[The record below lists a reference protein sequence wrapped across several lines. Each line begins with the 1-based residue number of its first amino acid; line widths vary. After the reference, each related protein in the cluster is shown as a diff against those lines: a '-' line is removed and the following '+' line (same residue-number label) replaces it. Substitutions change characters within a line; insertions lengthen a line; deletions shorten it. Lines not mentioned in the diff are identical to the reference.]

1 MNWIGAAIG
10 AFVGSSRGGI
20 LGGIIGAVL
29 GNWVEGK
36 IRGDA
41 PVSAVHSQTGM
52 REELVVLTAISAM
65 LAKLAKADGHI
76 SMDEVRY
83 CEDVFTRLGLR
94 GEKREFCIRTFRQAK
109 SDGNSIYDY
118 AASFAAAQPDGDV
131 RTVVYDILWDLAC
144 VDGRVSPEERDI
156 LANIVRPLRID
167 PRLFAW
173 HSARRGMGDTAQAG
187 FRADPYEVLGV
198 KRSMSNEELRTAYR
212 EKAKRLHP
220 DILRAQGLSEELLG
234 RANEQMSRINAAW
247 DEIKKERGIS

>member
-41 PVSAVHSQTGM
+41 PVSAAHSQTGM

-187 FRADPYEVLGV
+187 SRADPYEVLGV

-247 DEIKKERGIS
+247 DEIKTERGIS

>member
-1 MNWIGAAIG
+1 MSWIGAAIG
-10 AFVGSSRGGI
+10 AFLGSSRGGV
-20 LGGIIGAVL
+20 LGGILGAVL

-36 IRGDA
+36 IRGETAASA
-41 PVSAVHSQTGM
+41 PRPGM
-52 REELVVLTAISAM
+52 KEEVVVLTAISAM

-76 SMDEVRY
+76 SMNEVRY
-83 CEDVFTRLGLR
+83 CENVFTRLGLR

-144 VDGRVSPEERDI
+144 ADGKVSPEEREI

-173 HSARRGMGDTAQAG
+173 HSARRGVSSSAQTES
-187 FRADPYEVLGV
+187 RADPYEVLGV
-198 KRSMSNEELRTAYR
+198 KRSMSNDELRAAYR

-247 DEIKKERGIS
+247 DEIKKERGI

>member
-10 AFVGSSRGGI
+10 AFVGSSRGGL

-36 IRGDA
+36 IRGDS
-41 PVSAVHSQTGM
+41 SASASGARPGM

-83 CEDVFTRLGLR
+83 CENVFTRLGLR
-94 GEKREFCIRTFRQAK
+94 GDKREFCIRTFRQAK
-109 SDGNSIYDY
+109 NDGNSIYDY
-118 AASFAAAQPDGDV
+118 AASFASAQPDGDV

-144 VDGRVSPEERDI
+144 ADGQLSPEEREI

-173 HSARRGMGDTAQAG
+173 HSARRGAGGAAQTES
-187 FRADPYEVLGV
+187 RADPYEVLGV
-198 KRSMSNEELRTAYR
+198 RRSMSNEELRTAYR

-220 DILRAQGLSEELLG
+220 DILRAQGLSDELLG

-247 DEIKKERGIS
+247 DDIKKERGI

>member
-1 MNWIGAAIG
+1 MSWIGAAVG
-10 AFVGSSRGGI
+10 AFLGSSRGGI
-20 LGGIIGAVL
+20 LGGIVGAVL

-36 IRGDA
+36 LRGESA
-41 PVSAVHSQTGM
+41 PEPPRHGQ
-52 REELVVLTAISAM
+52 REELLVLAALSAM
-65 LAKLAKADGHI
+65 LAKLAKADGRI

-83 CEDVFTRLGLR
+83 CEDVFTRLGLK
-94 GEKREFCIRTFRQAK
+94 GEKREYCVRTFRQAK

-118 AASFAAAQPDGDV
+118 AASFAAAQPDAEV

-144 VDGRVSPEERDI
+144 VDGHVSSEEREI
-156 LANIVRPLRID
+156 LANIVRPLRLD

-173 HSARRGMGDTAQAG
+173 HCARRGVGGTEQP
-187 FRADPYEVLGV
+187 RHEPDPYETLGV
-198 KRSMSNEELRTAYR
+198 NRSMSNDELKAAYR

-247 DEIKKERGIS
+247 DEIKKERGI

>member
-1 MNWIGAAIG
+1 MNWIGAAVG
-10 AFVGSSRGGI
+10 AFLGSSRGGI

-36 IRGDA
+36 LRGDSDA
-41 PVSAVHSQTGM
+41 QGASPGVGK
-52 REELVVLTAISAM
+52 ELEVLAAISAM

-83 CEDVFTRLGLR
+83 CEDVFTRLGLQ
-94 GEKREFCIRTFRQAK
+94 GEKREYCIRTFRQAK
-109 SDGNSIYDY
+109 NDGNSIYDY
-118 AASFAAAQPDGDV
+118 AASFASAQPDGNI

-144 VDGRVSPEERDI
+144 ADGRVSPEERAI
-156 LANIVRPLRID
+156 LANIVRPLGVD

-173 HSARRGMGDTAQAG
+173 HSARRGMGGSAQTES
-187 FRADPYEVLGV
+187 RADPYEVLGV
-198 KRSMSNEELRTAYR
+198 RRDMSNDELRTAYR

-247 DEIKKERGIS
+247 DEIKRERGI

>member
-1 MNWIGAAIG
+1 MSWIGAAIG
-10 AFVGSSRGGI
+10 AFLGSSRGGV
-20 LGGIIGAVL
+20 LGGILGAVL

-36 IRGDA
+36 IRGEKPASA
-41 PVSAVHSQTGM
+41 PKPGLK
-52 REELVVLTAISAM
+52 EEVVVLTAISAM

-83 CEDVFTRLGLR
+83 CENVFTRLGLR
-94 GEKREFCIRTFRQAK
+94 GDKREFCVRTFRQAK
-109 SDGNSIYDY
+109 SDGNTIYDY

-131 RTVVYDILWDLAC
+131 RQV
-144 VDGRVSPEERDI
+144 GPEEREI

-167 PRLFAW
+167 PRLFSW
-173 HSARRGMGDTAQAG
+173 HSARRGVGGAAQAES
-187 FRADPYEVLGV
+187 RAADPYEVLGV
-198 KRSMSNEELRTAYR
+198 KRSMSNDELRTAYR

-247 DEIKKERGIS
+247 DEIKKERGIT

>member
-10 AFVGSSRGGI
+10 AFIGGRGGL
-20 LGGIIGAVL
+20 LGSIVGAVF

-36 IRGDA
+36 IREEA
-41 PVSAVHSQTGM
+41 PSAAALPGT
-52 REELVVLTAISAM
+52 REELMVLAAISAM

-83 CEDVFTRLGLR
+83 CENVFTQLGLQ

-118 AASFAAAQPDGDV
+118 AASFASMQPDGEI

-144 VDGRVSPEERDI
+144 ADGRVSPEEREI

-173 HSARRGMGDTAQAG
+173 HSARRGVGGTTQAESH
-187 FRADPYEVLGV
+187 ADPYEVLGV
-198 KRSMSNEELRTAYR
+198 KRSMSNEELRAAYR